1 MRMESIEATRVE
13 YATAIMVLMEVT
25 DIMEQHHDEE
35 DLKAAVQAVFLT
47 ALEMVSGRALHPL
60 EELFDDE

>member
-1 MRMESIEATRVE
+1 MKSIEATRLE
-13 YATAIMVLMEVT
+13 YTTALMIIAEVT
-25 DIMEQHHDEE
+25 DVMEGHHEEE

-47 ALEMVSGRALHPL
+47 ALEMVSGKALHPL

>member
-1 MRMESIEATRVE
+1 MKSIEATRLE
-13 YATAIMVLMEVT
+13 YTTALMIIAEVT
-25 DIMEQHHDEE
+25 DVLEQHHEEE

-47 ALEMVSGRALHPL
+47 ALEMVSGKVLHPL